1 LRTGEAGWR
10 RGSQSYH
17 LVTFWIP
24 SLAEFIKSKA
34 HAMFQLRFGNII
46 YSLKGI
52 KELYLLN
59 EKRRFF
65 DMASQTGAI
74 VQQSLDVLLEDKSFL
89 PNLHDQARKQ
99 AFTSLAAILSTPNH
113 IHKSFLRIPL
123 EKGKVVRIPA
133 FRVQHNDTLGP
144 YKGGIRFHESVNEE
158 EVINLAAL
166 MTLKNALHE
175 VPFGGGK
182 GGVVINPRNFSE
194 KELHL
199 ICEKYV
205 RYFSDILGPDKDI
218 PAPDVGTS
226 DREMDWMMAEYKSIQ
241 PGKPYRGSFTGKS
254 VINGGSLGRREAT
267 GKGVYFTFRYML
279 NDFLKDQSKSLSGS
293 DNRFVKT
300 AFALADRSLKI
311 AVQGFG
317 NVGSVAALE
326 AYHCTHLQNKV
337 VTVSDRNIT
346 LYNPDGLDIP
356 ALVEFTAKNGGD
368 LPTTNEQLSRC
379 DVKAEIHNR
388 EEVLYLDIDVLI
400 LAALE
405 DQIHKNNMEQVK
417 AQIIVEG
424 ANAPV
429 TGEADQFL
437 SDKGVI
443 LIPDILANAGGVIV
457 SYFEWLQGRET
468 QFYSEE
474 EVFKLLFDKMKST
487 LNTIFPQFFND
498 SFPLRQTCYIH
509 AVMKLCIILHRQGK
523 LY

>member
-1 LRTGEAGWR
+1 
-10 RGSQSYH
+10 
-17 LVTFWIP
+17 
-24 SLAEFIKSKA
+24 
-34 HAMFQLRFGNII
+34 
-46 YSLKGI
+46 
-52 KELYLLN
+52 
-59 EKRRFF
+59 
-65 DMASQTGAI
+65 MASHTGAI
-74 VQQSLDVLLEDKSFL
+74 VQHSLDALLEDKSFL

-113 IHKSFLRIPL
+113 IHKSFLRISL
-123 EKGKVVRIPA
+123 EKGKIVRIPA

-158 EVINLAAL
+158 EVVNLAAL

-182 GGVVINPRNFSE
+182 GGVVINPRDFSE
-194 KELHL
+194 KELLL

-218 PAPDVGTS
+218 PAPDVGTG
-226 DREMDWMMAEYKSIQ
+226 DREMDWMMAEYKSIR

-254 VINGGSLGRREAT
+254 VVNGGSLGRREAT
-267 GKGVYFTFRYML
+267 GKGVYFTFRFMIY
-279 NDFLKDQSKSLSGS
+279 DFLKDQSKWLSES
-293 DNRFVKT
+293 KNNFAKT
-300 AFALADRSLKI
+300 ALALADRSLKI

-317 NVGSVAALE
+317 NVGSIAALE
-326 AYHCTHLQNKV
+326 AYHCPHLQNKV
-337 VTVSDRNIT
+337 VAVSDRNVT
-346 LYNPDGLDIP
+346 LYNSDGLDIP
-356 ALVEFTAKNGGD
+356 ALVKFTNNRGD
-368 LPTTNEQLSRC
+368 LPTTAEQLNQC
-379 DVKAEIHNR
+379 DIKAVIHNR
-388 EEVLYLDIDVLI
+388 NEVLYLDIDVLI

-405 DQIHKNNMEQVK
+405 DQIHKNNMEHVK

-429 TGEADQFL
+429 TGEADKFL

-443 LIPDILANAGGVIV
+443 VVPDILANAGGVIV

-474 EVFKLLFDKMKST
+474 EVFTLLFDKMKST
-487 LNTIFPQFFND
+487 MNTILPQFFGD
-498 SFPLRQTCYIH
+498 PFSLRQNCYIH
-509 AVMKLCIILHRQGK
+509 AVMKLCTILYRQGK